1 MTIPAQ
7 TTEARPPAERS
18 RPIVALHWIDDRA
31 RRALPMLAFALALS
45 GCYQGARFTPEGQDE
60 EIVEGTGGD
69 DPNHGNATDEDLFA
83 VGHLRKLTSWEYTN
97 TIRDLFGPAL
107 ADDVAGALASLPV
120 SHSHDGYSTMD
131 RSITSAHVDA
141 YYDAALTIARR
152 VGTDVDARTGLDPCL
167 ADPDDACI
175 ETFAAQFGRRA
186 YRRPL
191 YEDEHARLLDAYRAD
206 DALTVE
212 ERLENL
218 LLYMLLAPQFLYRP
232 EILGEPVEDG
242 STVYRLSDYE
252 VASRLSYLLWG
263 SMPDDELLAAAEAAE
278 LDGEGLTDQAR
289 RMLAHPQAR
298 VGVLRFYAEWLG
310 LTSPPGLGFSER
322 FLDGLPTDG
331 LHEDIMAEPVRV
343 IEHLVFEQ
351 DASFADLWTT
361 RASFVSSPGLGSIY
375 GVRSDRA
382 EAVSLDDTRRGL
394 LTRAALLLS
403 TGDET
408 SPIERGVFISNRILC
423 NHLTPPDPN
432 AFPPEELEPPP
443 FDPDKSNRERWEEKT
458 SPAACHACHQQI
470 NPYGFAAEGYDA
482 IGRTRTHEEI
492 VDLEGQI
499 VNTLPVDTSTTVI
512 VDSQEHPVED
522 LVHLSEVI
530 ATSHAAPRCF
540 AEQWIRYAQGRSAS
554 AEDVEPIDALAA
566 DVRERSLHELVLQLV
581 ATPQFRTVRVKP

>member
-18 RPIVALHWIDDRA
+18 RPIVALHWIGNRV
-31 RRALPMLAFALALS
+31 RRGLPMLTFALALP
-45 GCYQGARFTPEGQDE
+45 GCYQGARFAPEDQDE
-60 EIVEGTGGD
+60 EIVDGTGSD
-69 DPNHGNATDEDLFA
+69 DPDHDDAIDDEFFA
-83 VGHLRKLTSWEYTN
+83 AGHLRKLTSWEYAN
-97 TIRDLFGPAL
+97 TIRDLFGPSL
-107 ADDVAGALASLPV
+107 ADDMAGALASLPV
-120 SHSHDGYSTMD
+120 SHSEDGYSTMD
-131 RSITSAHVDA
+131 RNITSAHVDA
-141 YYDAALTIARR
+141 YYSAALTIARH
-152 VGTDVDARTGLDPCL
+152 VGADVDVRSALDPCL

-175 ETFAAQFGRRA
+175 EAFVAQFGRRA

-191 YEDEHARLLDAYRAD
+191 DEDEHARLLDAYRAD
-206 DALTVE
+206 DAQTVE
-212 ERLENL
+212 DRLENL
-218 LLYMLLAPQFLYRP
+218 LLYMLLTPQFLYRP

-263 SMPDDELLAAAEAAE
+263 SMPDDELLAAAEAGE
-278 LDGEGLTDQAR
+278 LDGERLTDQAR
-289 RMLAHPQAR
+289 RMLAHPRAR
-298 VGVLRFYAEWLG
+298 AGVLRFYEEWLG
-310 LTSPPGLGFSER
+310 LASHSGLGFSER
-322 FLDGLPTDG
+322 FLDGLPTEG
-331 LHEDIMAEPVRV
+331 LHEDIVAEPVRV
-343 IEHLVFEQ
+343 IEHLVFDR

-361 RASFVSSPGLGSIY
+361 RLSFVSSPGLGSIY
-375 GVRSDRA
+375 GVPSDRA

-492 VDLEGQI
+492 VDLKGEI

-530 ATSHAAPRCF
+530 ATSDAGPRCF
-540 AEQWIRYAQGRSAS
+540 AEQWIRYAQGRSVS
-554 AEDVEPIDALAA
+554 AEDVEFIDALAT
-566 DVRERSLHELVLQLV
+566 DVRERSLRELALQLV
-581 ATPQFRTVRVKP
+581 ATPQFRAVRVEP